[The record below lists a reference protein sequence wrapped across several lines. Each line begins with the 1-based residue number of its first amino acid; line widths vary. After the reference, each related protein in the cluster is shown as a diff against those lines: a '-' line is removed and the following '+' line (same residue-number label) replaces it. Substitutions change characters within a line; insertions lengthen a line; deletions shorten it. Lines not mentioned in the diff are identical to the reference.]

1 MLMRRN
7 STHTR
12 ETINNLSGYTSV
24 EGIGIGS
31 SRNDSNVCFLALI
44 TFHHIRSHMLHVSY
58 MLYDSTIWNG
68 RVNKLAKSLFI
79 VLEIIHTHVKYS

>member
-1 MLMRRN
+1 
-7 STHTR
+7 
-12 ETINNLSGYTSV
+12 
-24 EGIGIGS
+24 
-31 SRNDSNVCFLALI
+31 
-44 TFHHIRSHMLHVSY
+44 MLHVSY